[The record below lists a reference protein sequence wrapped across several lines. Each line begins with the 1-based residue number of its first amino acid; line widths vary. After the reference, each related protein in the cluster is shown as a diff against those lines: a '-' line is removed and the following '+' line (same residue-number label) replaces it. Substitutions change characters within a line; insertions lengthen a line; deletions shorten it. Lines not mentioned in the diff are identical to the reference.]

1 MTRTELPPKQRE
13 LGWGTQPKK
22 TCPSNTGYP
31 NSGIALGRILGVF
44 RLTPPLSAGMAH
56 PSFAAKSDRKP
67 QSIRADPGDRLI
79 QVLKSDIQRLTFR
92 TARLLV
98 RSDMSV
104 ALSGMSIAGY

>member
-1 MTRTELPPKQRE
+1 MTRTELPPKQRALGWGTQPKKTCPSNTGYPNSGIAWA

-67 QSIRADPGDRLI
+67 QSIRADPGDRRR
-79 QVLKSDIQRLTFR
+79 VGKDCR
-92 TARLLV
+92 
-98 RSDMSV
+98 
-104 ALSGMSIAGY
+104 